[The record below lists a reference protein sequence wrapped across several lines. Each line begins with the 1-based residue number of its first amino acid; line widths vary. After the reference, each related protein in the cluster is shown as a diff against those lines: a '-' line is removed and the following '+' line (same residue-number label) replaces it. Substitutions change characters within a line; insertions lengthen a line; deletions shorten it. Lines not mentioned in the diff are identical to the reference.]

1 VLAYK
6 RLNRGTFYWPQA
18 GAGKI
23 QVTQAEFGLIFV
35 GIDWRRA
42 RSVAQGGQVM
52 MLDEATS
59 SVDSITENL
68 IQKAI
73 GRLFEQKT
81 VIAIT
86 HRLNTIPHSVQIL
99 VLNQGK
105 HQD

>member
-1 VLAYK
+1 
-6 RLNRGTFYWPQA
+6 
-18 GAGKI
+18 
-23 QVTQAEFGLIFV
+23 
-35 GIDWRRA
+35 
-42 RSVAQGGQVM
+42 M

-73 GRLFEQKT
+73 GPLFEQKT